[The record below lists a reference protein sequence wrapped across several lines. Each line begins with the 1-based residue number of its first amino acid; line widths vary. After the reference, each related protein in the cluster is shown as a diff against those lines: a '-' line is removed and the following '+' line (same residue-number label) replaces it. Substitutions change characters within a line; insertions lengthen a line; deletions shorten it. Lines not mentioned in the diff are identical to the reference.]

1 MNQTTTI
8 QYGDNKGTNSWKFFL
23 SELKPKTKIFTPFN
37 IITAPIILAGLAI
50 IVYRFIYGLESVT
63 NLNQDMPWGIWK
75 AFNVVVGVAMAGG
88 AYVLVFMTHVLH
100 MKKYSPILKVAVLN
114 GLLAYIFYSFALIL
128 ELGRPLDIF
137 NVIIGNDYGVSSILF
152 LVAWHFMLYILCLM
166 MEFAPSVAEWLNARK
181 WHKVL
186 MTLTLVAVVFGITL
200 SVLHQGGIGGLFML
214 AQGKVHPLWYNQ
226 YMPLMFVI
234 QSVFGGLA
242 LVIVIVTI
250 CWRIFAYQL
259 DEKTKQAKN
268 PIFVG
273 LSGICALS
281 MFSYFFMHVIIF
293 AHEQNWTYIGTGW
306 GLWYL
311 FEMIPFVVVPM
322 FMFLYGYKLKKIN
335 LINIAAVLTLVGIF
349 LNRMNTAL
357 IAYNVDAPLRYVPTI
372 WEVIVS
378 ISIIL
383 IQIWVFRWI
392 VLRMPVLRKSPDWA
406 SGGH

>member
-8 QYGDNKGTNSWKFFL
+8 QYGDNKGTKTWKFFL
-23 SELKPKTKIFTPFN
+23 SEFKPKTKIFTPFN
-37 IITAPIILAGLAI
+37 VITLPIILMGLGI

-100 MKKYSPILKVAVLN
+100 LKQYNPILKVAVLN

-181 WHKVL
+181 AHKVL
-186 MTLTLVAVVFGITL
+186 VGITLVAVVFGITL
-200 SVLHQGGIGGLFML
+200 SVLHQAGIGGLFML
-214 AQGKVHPLWYNQ
+214 AKGKVHDLWYNQ

-242 LVIVIVTI
+242 LVIVIVNL
-250 CWRIFAYQL
+250 CWKFFAYQI
-259 DEKTKQAKN
+259 DEQTRKAKN
-268 PIFVG
+268 PIFVN
-273 LSGICALS
+273 LAGICALT
-281 MFSYFFMHVIIF
+281 MFSYFFMHIIIF
-293 AHEQNWTYIGTGW
+293 AHEQNWVHMGTGW

-311 FEMIPFVVVPM
+311 LEMVPFVIIPM
-322 FMFLYGYKLKKIN
+322 FMFLYGYKLKRIN
-335 LINIAAVLTLVGIF
+335 LINIASILTLIGIF
-349 LNRMNTAL
+349 LNRMNTSL
-357 IAYNVDAPLRYVPTI
+357 IAYNVDAAVRYVPTI
-372 WEVIVS
+372 WEIIVS

-406 SGGH
+406 RGAH

>member
-1 MNQTTTI
+1 MNQTTSI
-8 QYGDNKGTNSWKFFL
+8 QYGDNKGNNIWKFFL
-23 SELKPKTKIFTPFN
+23 NELKPKTKIFTAFN
-37 IITAPIILAGLAI
+37 IITLPIILFGLGI
-50 IVYRFIYGLESVT
+50 IVYRFIYGLGSVT
-63 NLNQDMPWGIWK
+63 NLTQEMPWGIWK

-100 MKKYSPILKVAVLN
+100 LKKYNPILKVAVLN

-166 MEFAPSVAEWLNARK
+166 LEFSPSVAEWLNARK
-181 WHKVL
+181 AHKFL
-186 MTLTLVAVVFGITL
+186 AGITLVAVVFGITL
-200 SVLHQGGIGGLFML
+200 SVLHQAGIGGLFML
-214 AQGKVHPLWYNQ
+214 AKGKVHPLWYNQ

-242 LVIVIVTI
+242 LVIAVVTL
-250 CWRIFAYQL
+250 CWKLFAYQL
-259 DEKTKQAKN
+259 DETYRKAKN

-273 LSGICALS
+273 LAGICALS

-293 AHEQNWTYIGTGW
+293 AHEKNWVYMGTGW
-306 GLWYL
+306 GWWYL
-311 FEMIPFVVVPM
+311 LEMIPFVVVPM
-322 FMFLYGYKLKKIN
+322 FMFLYGYKLKNIR
-335 LINIAAVLTLVGIF
+335 LINIAAVLTLLGIL
-349 LNRMNTAL
+349 LNRMNTSL
-357 IAYNVDAPLRYVPTI
+357 IAYNIDAPVRYIPTI
-372 WEVIVS
+372 WEIIVS
-378 ISIIL
+378 VSVIL

-406 SGGH
+406 KGAH

>member
-1 MNQTTTI
+1 MNQTKTI
-8 QYGDNKGTNSWKFFL
+8 QYGDNKGTKTWKFFL

-37 IITAPIILAGLAI
+37 IITAPIILLGLAI
-50 IVYRFIYGLESVT
+50 IVYRFVYGLESVT
-63 NLNQDMPWGIWK
+63 NLSQDMPWGIWK

-100 MKKYSPILKVAVLN
+100 LRMYNPILKVAVLN

-181 WHKVL
+181 AHKVL
-186 MTLTLVAVVFGITL
+186 IGIALVAVVFGITL
-200 SVLHQGGIGGLFML
+200 SVLHQAGIGGLFML
-214 AQGKVHPLWYNQ
+214 AKGKVHALWYNQ

-242 LVIVIVTI
+242 LVIVIVTL
-250 CWRIFAYQL
+250 CWKLFAYQL
-259 DEKTKQAKN
+259 DEKTRLAKN
-268 PIFVG
+268 PIFVN
-273 LSGICALS
+273 LAGICALT

-293 AHEQNWTYIGTGW
+293 AHEQNWVHMGTGW

-311 FEMIPFVVVPM
+311 FEMVPFVIIPM
-322 FMFLYGYKLKKIN
+322 FMFLYGYKLKKIG
-335 LINIAAVLTLVGIF
+335 LINFAAVLTLIGIF
-349 LNRMNTAL
+349 LNRMNTSL
-357 IAYNVDAPLRYVPTI
+357 IAFNIDAPVRYVPTI

-378 ISIIL
+378 ISVIL
-383 IQIWVFRWI
+383 MQIWVFRWI
-392 VLRMPVLRKSPDWA
+392 VLRMPVLRKSPEWA
-406 SGGH
+406 RGSH